1 MVDCN
6 SLEIRRNEHFCKRR
20 FYVIF
25 QEPIRLCSLPLWG
38 VKKAV
43 FFILHSLFYILY
55 SSFFILHSLHPLV
68 INPAFLFLSYFIRG
82 TDFVMGA
89 FCIFMQYVGG
99 RMGQAPEWSARD
111 LSSGHEVRCPEVSP
125 SPLKWSRADLS
136 RGHGL
141 KGRKKAIFTR
151 FFRPENV

>member
-1 MVDCN
+1 MEN
-6 SLEIRRNEHFCKRR
+6 SPHTK
-20 FYVIF
+20 
-25 QEPIRLCSLPLWG
+25 
-38 VKKAV
+38 
-43 FFILHSLFYILY
+43 
-55 SSFFILHSLHPLV
+55 V
-68 INPAFLFLSYFIRG
+68 INPAFVELSALSFSNPCKKD
-82 TDFVMGA
+82 DFCM
-89 FCIFMQYVGG
+89 FMQSEGG
-99 RMGQAPEWSARD
+99 ATRQAPKRSARD